1 MVEEET
7 MHYASMALYHLSC
20 CAQTTEALIRHGAHQ
35 VLVRIAASP
44 STACRLQAAR
54 ALARL
59 CLDVRWQH
67 VLLAFRV
74 MGPLVE
80 LALQALFTD
89 MQRDALMAIKTL
101 ASNPQLRETVLA
113 ELRVSMGARAIF
125 IAGHE
130 GRAMRNCRLNGAPA
144 DAAPEG
150 EVADGEEKE
159 NTPPQDRL
167 LSLGANS
174 QKSKLHSG
182 FI

>member
-35 VLVRIAASP
+35 VLVRIAASA

-89 MQRDALMAIKTL
+89 MQRDALTAIKTL

-113 ELRVSMGARAIF
+113 ELRVSMGARGIF

-130 GRAMRNCRLNGAPA
+130 GRAMRNGRLNGAPA
-144 DAAPEG
+144 DAALEG

-174 QKSKLHSG
+174 HKSKLHSG
-182 FI
+182 FT